1 MVVTGSSDVVDFD
14 AESAVSAVR
23 DALDDDL
30 LLAVEYDRAAF
41 NVLYASDGVASRY
54 GDLNA
59 MREQFAR
66 IHSYVYLDF
75 VVRTLFEDL
84 LDDTGGVKAFSTHME
99 NYVAVRVL
107 ADEEGLFLTLAPD
120 ANPTVAVEAVRETV

>member
-1 MVVTGSSDVVDFD
+1 MVLSGSSDVVDFD

-23 DALDDDL
+23 DALGDDL
-30 LLAVEYDRAAF
+30 LLAVEYDRTNF
-41 NVLYASDGVASRY
+41 NVLYAADSIVSRY
-54 GDLNA
+54 DDLDA

-66 IHSYVYLDF
+66 IHAYVYLDF

-84 LDDTGGVKAFSTHME
+84 FDDTGGVRAFSTHMG

-107 ADEEGLFLTLAPD
+107 ADEDGLFLTLAPD
-120 ANPTVAVEAVRETV
+120 ANPTVAVEAVRGTV